1 MGEGTTQFFHSRNIP
16 GTDMYT
22 WTLTTR
28 LGEMLQIAEELF
40 GKRDLCYTPL
50 GIEFYGEIPM
60 VWYPGNCKHIAIRLT
75 MNAAYDCRRS
85 LYQLAHET
93 VHLLSPTGGRNSIY
107 FEEGVATWFS
117 NYYLERIGLPAMSPS
132 VDSYQR
138 VLNLVESY
146 LHKDPFLVKRIRD
159 KQPSF
164 HKMTKKDIR
173 PEFPGL
179 SEKQLKFLVTKFQRE
194 ADSTTNP

>member
-1 MGEGTTQFFHSRNIP
+1 MGEGTTQFFHSWNIP
-16 GTDMYT
+16 GTDVST

-28 LGEMLQIAEELF
+28 LGDMLRKAKKLF
-40 GKRDLCYTPL
+40 GKRDCSYTPI
-50 GIEFYGEIPM
+50 GVEFYNDNKPM

-75 MNAAYDCRRS
+75 MNAACDFRRA

-93 VHLLSPTGGRNSIY
+93 VHLLSPTGERNSIN

-117 NYYLERIGLPAMSPS
+117 NYYLKRLGYEEILLSNENDKAYIRP
-132 VDSYQR
+132 
-138 VLNLVESY
+138 LNLVKPF
-146 LHKDPFLVKRIRD
+146 LDKDPCLVKRIRK

-164 HKMTKKDIR
+164 HKMTVDDIR

-179 SEKQLKFLVTKFQRE
+179 SEEDLEFLVTKF
-194 ADSTTNP
+194 